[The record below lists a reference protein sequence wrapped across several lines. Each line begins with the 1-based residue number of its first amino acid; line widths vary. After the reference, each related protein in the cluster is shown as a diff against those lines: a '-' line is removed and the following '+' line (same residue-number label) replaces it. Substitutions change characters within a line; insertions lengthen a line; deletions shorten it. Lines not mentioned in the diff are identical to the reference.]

1 MFFWARGL
9 GAEKRYLA
17 WYTFG
22 MPFNSEQ
29 PSEAHLKIGLWFV
42 THKTQLVAAIT
53 TVLIVLVVGFGG
65 YAIYGFAKLYLVEFG
80 SYRRAV
86 NEAPISLVNPDAVAA
101 PQSLGVGTVQ
111 SFQAGNGKVDALA
124 TLRNNNLQYGA
135 TFRYR
140 FVADGVAGAYEDG
153 FILPAEEKY
162 IVTLGIA
169 AADRL
174 RNARLE
180 IIDIAWRRFDSHL
193 ASDYTTYRRDRLAIE
208 TEDLSFTLGRSGT
221 PSRAEF
227 TAKNAGAYGYW
238 NVRFIV
244 LLMRSGQIVAV
255 NTIEADNIESGAIRP
270 LGVAWFESL
279 PATASVL
286 VLPEVNIL
294 DQGVFMPANN

>member
-1 MFFWARGL
+1 MFFWARGW
-9 GAEKRYLA
+9 GTEKTFLA
-17 WYTFG
+17 WYTFP

-42 THKTQLVAAIT
+42 THKTQLAAAVT
-53 TVLIVLVVGFGG
+53 TVLIILVVGLGG
-65 YAIYGFAKLYLVEFG
+65 YAIYGFTKLYLVEFG

-86 NEAPISLVNPDAVAA
+86 NEAPISLVNPDAVAG
-101 PQSLGVGTVQ
+101 PQSLGVGAVQ

-124 TLRNNNLQYGA
+124 TLRNNNAQYGA

-180 IIDIAWRRFDSHL
+180 ITDIAWRRFDSHL
-193 ASDYTTYRRDRLAIE
+193 ASDYATYRRDRLAIE
-208 TEDLSFTLGRSGT
+208 IEDLSFTPGRSGA

-227 TAKNAGAYGYW
+227 IAKNAGAYGYW
-238 NVRFIV
+238 NVRFII
-244 LLMRSGQIVAV
+244 LLMRSDQVVAI
-255 NTIEADNIESGAIRP
+255 NTIEVDNIESGATRP
-270 LGVAWFESL
+270 LGVSWFETL
-279 PATASVL
+279 PGTARVSIH
-286 VLPEVNIL
+286 PEVNIL
-294 DQGVFMPANN
+294 DQGVFMPARN